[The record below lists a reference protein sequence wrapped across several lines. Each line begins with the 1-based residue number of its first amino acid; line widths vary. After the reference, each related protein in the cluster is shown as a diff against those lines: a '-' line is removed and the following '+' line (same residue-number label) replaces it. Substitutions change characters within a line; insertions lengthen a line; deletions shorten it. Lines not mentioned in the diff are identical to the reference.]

1 MDQFGHKP
9 VLLKQVLDMLA
20 PSGSPVIVD
29 CTAGLG
35 GHSKALLEAAG
46 PEARGILIDLDEGN
60 LRQARERLSDFGPRV
75 RYFAANFGDVKEVL
89 EQAEVKQADILLADL
104 GIASTQLDDPLRGLS
119 FQAEGP
125 LDMRLDR
132 SQHQT
137 AAMIVNSYAE
147 EELANLI
154 FAYGEERYSR
164 RIAHAIVLA
173 RKKNTIESTRQ
184 LADVIYS
191 AYPAV
196 ARKSRHGVHPAT
208 RTFQALR
215 IAVNQEMKNLE
226 RLLAALP
233 DVLAVGGKAAIISF
247 HSLEDRQVKQAFAAW
262 EASGRAKLLTRK
274 PIQATDEEAN
284 ENPRS
289 RSAKLR
295 GIEKLLG

>member
-1 MDQFGHKP
+1 MDPIGHKP
-9 VLLKQVLDMLA
+9 VLLNEVLELLA
-20 PSGSPVIVD
+20 PAGRSVIVD

-35 GHSKALLEAAG
+35 GHSQALLEAAG
-46 PEARGILIDLDEGN
+46 PQAKGILIDLDEDN
-60 LRQARERLSDFGPRV
+60 LRRAKERLSGLGSRV
-75 RYFAANFGDVKEVL
+75 RFFQANFGDVKEVL
-89 EQAEVKQADILLADL
+89 AEAQVKQADILLADL

-119 FQAEGP
+119 FQADGP

-147 EELANLI
+147 EQLADLI
-154 FAYGEERYSR
+154 YAYGEERYSR
-164 RIAHAIVLA
+164 RIAHAIVFA

-184 LADVIYS
+184 LADLIYS

-226 RLLAALP
+226 SLLAALP
-233 DVLAVGGKAAIISF
+233 DVLTVGGKAAIISF
-247 HSLEDRQVKQAFAAW
+247 HSLEDRQVKQAFGAW
-262 EASGRAKLLTRK
+262 ADSGRARVLTRK
-274 PIQATDEEAN
+274 PIQASEDEAN